1 MRVKKQYLV
10 LICTCSFRHCV
21 AWLQDEE
28 EGIYSGSAS
37 GRIPIRWCA
46 LEAVVYRQFSVQ
58 SDIWS
63 YGIVL
68 WELFSYAEVH
78 ILCLYVCVCVHNLCP
93 FDLVPCMLL
102 ISFRYCVPI

>member
-1 MRVKKQYLV
+1 MVFMVVSLMV
-10 LICTCSFRHCV
+10 LCGV
-21 AWLQDEE
+21 QDEE

-46 LEAVVYRQFSVQ
+46 LEAVVYRQFSTS

-68 WELFSYAEVH
+68 WELFSYAEVRH
-78 ILCLYVCVCVHNLCP
+78 RVMYLYVCTSLCDIVHP
-93 FDLVPCMLL
+93 
-102 ISFRYCVPI
+102 